1 MKIALSEVHHNK
13 KGFEDLVR
21 LHEQTKDCFLDSVEV
36 DMQETR
42 WFDADMCAMLGAL
55 LYGLEERL
63 NDVSLPNISPQV
75 EKILS
80 KNGFLSHYG
89 HKKIPDRY
97 GTTISYKRFDVK
109 DETYFFDYIEEEF
122 IRRSEMPEMSPGL
135 LKKFRESIF
144 EIFSNAVS
152 HSRTKLGIFSCGQF
166 FPTRESLDF
175 TVVDLG
181 VGIWENVKQCMGH
194 DLAPEDAI
202 DWATQRDNTTRS
214 GDVPGGLGLTLLSE
228 FIDLNGG
235 CIQIVSDAGYWKR
248 KKGGTTKM
256 ALPHRFP
263 GTAVCLEINTADPR
277 SYMLTAELTEHDI
290 F

>member
-1 MKIALSEVHHNK
+1 MKVALSKVNHNK
-13 KGFEDLVR
+13 QGFEDLVL
-21 LHEQTKDCFLDSVEV
+21 LHEQTKDCFLDRVEV
-36 DMQETR
+36 DMRETR
-42 WFDADMCAMLGAL
+42 WFDADMCAVLGAL
-55 LYGLEERL
+55 LYDLGERL
-63 NDVSLPNISPQV
+63 NDVSLTNIPSNV

-80 KNGFLSHYG
+80 RNEFLSHYG
-89 HKKIPDRY
+89 HEKVPDRY

-109 DETYFFDYIEEEF
+109 DETYFFDYIEEGF

-144 EIFSNAVS
+144 EIFGNAVS
-152 HSRTKLGIFSCGQF
+152 HSQTKLGIFSCGQF

-175 TVVDLG
+175 TVIDLG
-181 VGIWENVKQCMGH
+181 VGIRENVKQYMGH
-194 DLAPEDAI
+194 DVAPEDAI

-214 GDVPGGLGLTLLSE
+214 GDVPGGLGLTLLRE

-248 KKGGTTKM
+248 ENRETTKT

-277 SYMLTAELTEHDI
+277 SYMLTAEQTEHDI